1 METRCFATSF
11 NLLRRHGLLA
21 MLALGL
27 AGCFNEPTPA
37 YKTVQEGQR
46 VYGELPTKVE
56 ICDYV
61 NLDRK
66 GLTEFPEVLL
76 KCPNLKWLRLNDN
89 QLSAIPDLSGLKNLR
104 RIYLKNNS
112 LNEVPEGLKGLEGL
126 TDIELSGNPISQIPQ
141 WLAEKKGLKNLSFN
155 RTMISKL
162 PDDLSAW
169 KSLQSLQ
176 LGELNLSAEEMA
188 RIRKALPEVAIIW

>member
-1 METRCFATSF
+1 MKDKVLVLFV
-11 NLLRRHGLLA
+11 LVV
-21 MLALGL
+21 ALT
-27 AGCFNEPTPA
+27 GCFNEPEPA
-37 YKTVQEGQR
+37 YKSVVPGQR

-76 KCPNLKWLRLNDN
+76 KCPNLKWLRLNGN
-89 QLSAIPDLSGLKNLR
+89 QLTQLPPKGSGKNCPRLR
-104 RIYLKNNS
+104 RIYLKDNA
-112 LNEVPEGLKGLEGL
+112 LTEVPEFLADLPEL
-126 TDIELSGNPISQIPQ
+126 TDIELSGNPIATIPT

-155 RTMISKL
+155 RTHISKL

-169 KSLQSLQ
+169 KNLQSLQ